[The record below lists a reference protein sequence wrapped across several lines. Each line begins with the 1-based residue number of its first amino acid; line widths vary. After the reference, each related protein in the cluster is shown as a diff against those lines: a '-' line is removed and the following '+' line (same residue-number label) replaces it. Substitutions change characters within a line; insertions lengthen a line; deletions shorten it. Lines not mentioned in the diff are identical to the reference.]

1 MQGDLQI
8 ETSTRSMGLL
18 NEQSY
23 NVEIYHRTGTLV
35 GWVLGALGQKYY
47 EAIEENNWQIKFD
60 LQRIKHYLN
69 RSGVTD

>member
-23 NVEIYHRTGTLV
+23 NVEIYHRKGTLV
-35 GWVLGALGQKYY
+35 GSLLGAFGNK

-60 LQRIKHYLN
+60 LRRIKHYLN
-69 RSGVTD
+69 RSGGTD